1 VDGYSMPRFSARLH
15 VVLARDALLGVV
27 FRRGPSKQVC
37 TILWDRKTDKF
48 SVGQWLKGRIY
59 ERRSD
64 ISQDGKYLIYFAQK
78 GSWSSEAKGSWTAIS
93 KAPYLKAVAIFPKG
107 DCWNGGGLFTNA
119 NRYWLNDGCGHT
131 VLRDTTLVRRDLKF
145 KPATNN
151 GGECLSVYYPRLLRD
166 GWQHVEHI
174 RHAQWNDLDY
184 FEKTLPHG
192 WVVRKI
198 AHAEIGAPPGKGCY
212 WDEHELIH
220 SASSQCVSYADWEW
234 AEVDRNRLVWAQA
247 GKLFA
252 GKIAK
257 QGLVNEVQLFDFND
271 MQFEPLEAPY

>member
-1 VDGYSMPRFSARLH
+1 MTRFSARLH
-15 VVLARDALLGVV
+15 VVLARDAPLGVV

-64 ISQDGKYLIYFAQK
+64 ISQDGKYLIYFAQNGK
-78 GSWSSEAKGSWTAIS
+78 WSSEVKGSWTAIS

-107 DCWNGGGLFTNA
+107 DCWNGGGLFTSPI
-119 NRYWLNDGCGHT
+119 RYWLNDGCGHT
-131 VLRDTTLVRRDLKF
+131 VLRDTTMVRRDLKF
-145 KPATNN
+145 EPATNY

-166 GWQHVEHI
+166 GWQHIEHV
-174 RHAQWNDLDY
+174 RRAQWNNLDY

-192 WVVRKI
+192 WVLRKI

-212 WDEHELIH
+212 WDEHEFIH
-220 SASSQCVSYADWEW
+220 PSSSQCVSYADWEW

-257 QGLVNEVQLFDFND
+257 RGLVNEVQLFDFND
-271 MQFEPLEAPY
+271 MRFEPLEAPY

>member
-1 VDGYSMPRFSARLH
+1 MKRFSARLH
-15 VVLARDALLGVV
+15 VVLASDAPVGVV

-37 TILWDRKTDKF
+37 SILWNRKTDKF

-64 ISQDGKYLIYFAQK
+64 ISPDGRYLIYFAQNGK
-78 GSWSSEAKGSWTAIS
+78 WGSEVKGSWTAIS
-93 KAPYLKAVAIFPKG
+93 KAPYLKALAIFPKG
-107 DCWNGGGLFTNA
+107 DCWNGGGLFTSA
-119 NRYWLNDGCGHT
+119 IRYWLNDGCGHT
-131 VLRDTTLVRRDLKF
+131 VLRNTTLVHRDLKF
-145 KPATNN
+145 KPATNY
-151 GGECLSVYYPRLLRD
+151 GGECLGVYYPRLIRA
-166 GWQHVEHI
+166 GWQHVE
-174 RHAQWNDLDY
+174 RVRFGQWNAVDY

-192 WVVRKI
+192 WVMKKI

-220 SASSQCVSYADWEW
+220 ATSSQSVSYADWEW
-234 AEVDRNRLVWAQA
+234 AEVDGNRLVWAKQ

-252 GKIAK
+252 GKMAK
-257 QGLVNEVQLFDFND
+257 RGLVNEVQLFDFND